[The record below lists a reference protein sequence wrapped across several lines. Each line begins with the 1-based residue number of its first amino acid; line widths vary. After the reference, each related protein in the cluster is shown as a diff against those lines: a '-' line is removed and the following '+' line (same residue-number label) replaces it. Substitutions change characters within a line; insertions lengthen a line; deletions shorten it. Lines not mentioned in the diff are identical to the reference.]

1 MPTFSGLDILSNFL
15 IFILVISAL
24 IVTLLFLKRLNPS
37 LGKGEGKNIRFVES
51 YDLGAK
57 QKIILIEVNGERFLV
72 GVGPSQVSLLS
83 KIEKQSIEAVDLNR
97 FSD

>member
-83 KIEKQSIEAVDLNR
+83 KIEKQSIEAADLNR